1 MILFLS
7 QSARA
12 QDADAMSALV
22 ELLMESEDAAF
33 QLDLLKGISAALK
46 GQRDVCVCCTCEDQ
60 TMLFFT
66 L

>member
-1 MILFLS
+1 MKLLTILLIAALLGS
-7 QSARA
+7 PGLTRA

-46 GQRDVCVCCTCEDQ
+46 
-60 TMLFFT
+60 LS
-66 L
+66 LIHI